1 MDKTYQLF
9 DQDYQRLMI
18 FMKANYGINLERK
31 QSLIEGRL
39 SVMIQRRGF
48 HSFAEYI
55 DFAMADT
62 TGGEASL
69 LVSRLTTNYTF
80 FMREEA
86 HYRFLQNTAL
96 PELCADIR
104 DHDLRIWS
112 AGCSSGEEPYTT
124 AMTLCDYFGGIHS
137 AWDKTVLATDISEN
151 VLRIA
156 RQGVYPKETIAQ
168 VPQSWKSTY
177 FREIDEDTVQVADE
191 VRKQV
196 VFGSFNLMSP
206 TLPFRKPFH
215 IIFCRNVM
223 IYFDAPT
230 KDALVNRYFRH
241 LVPGGYL
248 FIGMSETLP
257 AKGEP
262 FRQVQPSIYQ
272 KARV

>member
-1 MDKTYQLF
+1 MS
-9 DQDYQRLMI
+9 

-39 SVMIQRRGF
+39 SIMLQRRGF
-48 HSFAEYI
+48 QSFEAYI
-55 DFAMADT
+55 DYALADT
-62 TGGEASL
+62 TGSETAL

-86 HYRFLQNTAL
+86 HYHFLQSTAL
-96 PELCADIR
+96 PELCAGIK

-124 AMTLCDYFGGIHS
+124 AMTLCDYFGGIRS
-137 AWDKTVLATDISEN
+137 AWDKTLLATDISDN
-151 VLRIA
+151 VLRVA
-156 RQGVYPKETIAQ
+156 RQGMYPKESIAQ
-168 VPQSWKSTY
+168 VPQHWKSMY
-177 FREIDEDTVQVADE
+177 FREIDDETVQVDDE

-196 VFGSFNLMSP
+196 VFGSFNLVSP

-223 IYFDAPT
+223 IYFDTPT
-230 KDALVNRYFRH
+230 KDALINRFFRH

-262 FRQVQPSIYQ
+262 FGQVQPSIYQ
-272 KARV
+272 KAKV